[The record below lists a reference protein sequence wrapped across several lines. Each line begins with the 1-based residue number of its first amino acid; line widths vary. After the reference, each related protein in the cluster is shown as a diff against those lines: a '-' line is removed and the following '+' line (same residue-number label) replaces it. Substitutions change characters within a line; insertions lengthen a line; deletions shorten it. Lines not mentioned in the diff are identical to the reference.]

1 LVVLGW
7 GYFIY
12 TGSVETIWP
21 MFGMA
26 NQLLAVIALA
36 VVTTS
41 LFNAGRGKYA
51 PVTLLPMLFVAT
63 TTSTTGYYEITGKFW
78 NMIQAGQ
85 VMRGWL
91 NIGLTVMLLAC
102 VAVILATAVMRWV
115 SAPEAKVATAKV
127 VSA

>member
-1 LVVLGW
+1 MVFGW

-36 VVTTS
+36 VVTTGS
-41 LFNAGRGKYA
+41 STRAAGRYA

-63 TTSTTGYYEITGKFW
+63 TTTTAGYYEITGKFW
-78 NMIQAGQ
+78 KMISAG
-85 VMRGWL
+85 RCP
-91 NIGLTVMLLAC
+91 GLAQH
-102 VAVILATAVMRWV
+102 R
-115 SAPEAKVATAKV
+115 PDR
-127 VSA
+127 